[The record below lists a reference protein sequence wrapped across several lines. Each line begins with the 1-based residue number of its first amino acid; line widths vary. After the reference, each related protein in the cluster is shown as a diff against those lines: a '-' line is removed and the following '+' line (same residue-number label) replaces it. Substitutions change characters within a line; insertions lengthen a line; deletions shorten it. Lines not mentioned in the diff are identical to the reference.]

1 MRSPHRRQEAGAIP
15 LQRGFSSWLRFF
27 RNTNCTKIRQKYSDC
42 FHLCSDSGDI
52 AVRKF
57 PGFVDMFAHTDF
69 PGRQAGSGGDKKRRK
84 EGEVSEEEEERGKR
98 KEERGKRKE
107 ERSHAE
113 VSGKIVRRDSGRSCR
128 SVWKSRAEASG
139 RSCRS
144 VWKSRAEAFGKALR
158 RAVCAQRR
166 PQHEASER
174 RPEPQSGRFFR
185 KFILPFRILGLSL
198 CALETIR
205 ALFGV

>member
-1 MRSPHRRQEAGAIP
+1 M
-15 LQRGFSSWLRFF
+15 
-27 RNTNCTKIRQKYSDC
+27 
-42 FHLCSDSGDI
+42 CSDSGDI

-84 EGEVSEEEEERGKR
+84 EGEVSEEVSEEEEEEERGRGKR
-98 KEERGKRKE
+98 KE
-107 ERSHAE
+107 AM
-113 VSGKIVRRDSGRSCR
+113 RRYPGRSCGGIR
-128 SVWKSRAEASG
+128 EDRAEASG
-139 RSCRS
+139 KAAQRHSGRPCRGI
-144 VWKSRAEAFGKALR
+144 REGPAEG
-158 RAVCAQRR
+158 CAQRR

-198 CALETIR
+198 CALGTIR